1 LTQKKKKRKKRKG
14 GYTFEVPFMLRA
26 LRRWQPIKMPKSIGE
41 EELNAPTRQG
51 KSITHMMMSGRLHEV
66 KLIMWGRVR
75 GGGGGGH
82 FFCFCFFLG
91 VSLFSYTFT
100 FVTRVGRESD
110 SSMLQY
116 GWYMYYYSLLMQ
128 FFQQKMPQIKAKTK
142 LGSTLALVT
151 LKCFF
156 QCKVCL
162 CNKIQRT
169 QCPNSRPKLSWA
181 VKMPFALW
189 ALISFTPEP

>member
-1 LTQKKKKRKKRKG
+1 
-14 GYTFEVPFMLRA
+14 MLRA
-26 LRRWQPIKMPKSIGE
+26 LRRWQPIKMPKS
-41 EELNAPTRQG
+41 N
-51 KSITHMMMSGRLHEV
+51 
-66 KLIMWGRVR
+66 W
-75 GGGGGGH
+75 GGGAQCSYKTRKKYYPYDDVRQVTWSQAHHGGH

-116 GWYMYYYSLLMQ
+116 AWYMYYYSLLMQ

-142 LGSTLALVT
+142 LASTLSLVT

-156 QCKVCL
+156 QCKVCF

-181 VKMPFALW
+181 VKMPFGP
-189 ALISFTPEP
+189 SFLSPLNPK